1 MTANERT
8 IANLERLVAALPPA
22 ERERFARIF
31 HVVTDTADVVIPPPM
46 TAEVEALFGSVE
58 PVLHQRLVR
67 VTNLITLDGTVFNP
81 LRQRRP
87 HDERQASPADI
98 PPAGPD
104 DPFCAPLECTTE
116 NSFGRVRGA
125 HSVTAANLA
134 PIERYHSVI
143 IFDEHDPLAFTEAS
157 IADALETALAWAR
170 LAHSADTDARYFMLF
185 WNCLWRAAASRVH
198 GHMQAVLGKGMHYA
212 AVESL
217 RRAALLYRIGHDVD
231 YFADLC
237 AVHEALGLGVQS
249 RGVHVFAYLAPK
261 KEKEIWVVADRIG
274 PAFIHG
280 IYGALQA
287 YVQRLGVQSFNL
299 ALLWRPIDAV
309 AEDWSGFPVI
319 ARMLDRGPLHS
330 RMSDVGAMEFF
341 GSSVV
346 SADPFRVADALRQAL
361 SE

>member
-8 IANLERLVAALPPA
+8 IADLERLVAALPQA

-31 HVVTDTADVVIPPPM
+31 HVVTDTADVVVPASM
-46 TAEVEALFGSVE
+46 QAEVEALFGSAE
-58 PVLHQRLVR
+58 PVLRQTLVR
-67 VTNLITLDGTVFNP
+67 VTNLITLEGTLFNP
-81 LRQRRP
+81 LRQHRP
-87 HDERQASPADI
+87 HDERHAATVDI
-98 PPAGPD
+98 PAAGPD
-104 DPFCAPLECTTE
+104 DPFCAPLERTTE

-125 HSVTAANLA
+125 HSVTAANLV

-143 IFDEHDPLAFTEAS
+143 IFDEHNPLAFTEAS

-170 LAHSADTDARYFMLF
+170 LAHSADADARYFMLF

-212 AVESL
+212 QVEAL
-217 RRAALLYRIGHDVD
+217 RRAALLYRIGHGAD

-237 AVHEALGLGVQS
+237 AAHEALGLGVQT
-249 RGVHVFAYLAPK
+249 RGVRVFAYLAPK
-261 KEKEIWVVADRIG
+261 KEKEVWVVAERIG
-274 PAFIHG
+274 PAFVHG

-287 YVQRLGVQSFNL
+287 YVRYLGVQSFNL
-299 ALLWRPIDAV
+299 ALLWRPIDSV
-309 AEDWSGFPVI
+309 PEDWGDFPVI
-319 ARMLDRGPLHS
+319 ARMVDRGPLHS
-330 RMSDVGAMEFF
+330 RTSDVGAMEFF

-346 SADPFRVADALRQAL
+346 SADPFGVADALRVAL

>member
-8 IANLERLVAALPPA
+8 IASLESLVATLPQA
-22 ERERFARIF
+22 EQERFARIF
-31 HVVTDTADVVIPPPM
+31 HVVTDAADVVIPPPM
-46 TAEVEALFGSVE
+46 RAEVEALFGGVE
-58 PVLHQRLVR
+58 PVLHQTLVR
-67 VTNLITLDGTVFNP
+67 VTNLITLDGALFNP

-87 HDERQASPADI
+87 HDERLAASVEI
-98 PPAGPD
+98 PGPGPD
-104 DPFCAPLECTTE
+104 DPFCAPLERTTE
-116 NSFGRVRGA
+116 NTFGRVRGA

-143 IFDEHDPLAFTEAS
+143 IFDEHNPLAFTEAS
-157 IADALETALAWAR
+157 VADALETALAWAR
-170 LAHSADTDARYFMLF
+170 LAHSADADARYFMLF

-212 AVESL
+212 AAESL
-217 RRAALLYRIGHDVD
+217 RRAALLYRIGHGAD

-261 KEKEIWVVADRIG
+261 KEKEVWVVADRMG
-274 PAFIHG
+274 QAFVHG

-287 YVQRLGVQSFNL
+287 YVQHLGVQSFNL
-299 ALLWRPIDAV
+299 ALLWKPIDAV
-309 AEDWSGFPVI
+309 PEDWSGFPII
-319 ARMLDRGPLHS
+319 ARMVDRGPLHS
-330 RMSDVGAMEFF
+330 RTSDVGAMEFF

-346 SADPFRVADALRQAL
+346 SSDPFRVADALRQAL
-361 SE
+361 EA